1 MPSNN
6 EPRQPNAG
14 FQNVAGPLCGL
25 LALIFGFVSVASLL
39 LGVKLAFWLCLLLCL
54 TALVVFARLRFT
66 AFVNFFT
73 SRQARYGANVAL
85 SLVGVIGIAVF
96 VNAIVAQRFDKR
108 ADLTREQ
115 LYTLSEQTRKIL
127 KSLTVEIR
135 VTTFLSENIPT
146 PDRQRT
152 KEMLELYQRET
163 EFLTVFHANPQ
174 IDIQLVEKY
183 NILRD
188 GTIIF
193 ETKDNTPAKQ
203 GQIQQGRR
211 EKVTT
216 LEEQKFTSA
225 ILKLIRNET
234 KKIYFLVGHEEHDV
248 DDFTPTGYSEV
259 KTELENQNYA
269 AVSLSLLTQPAVP
282 ADCEVL
288 VIAGPKNALTRHEIG
303 LVSKYLAQ
311 NGKLLLLLDPSVRQA
326 PGRSD
331 LRIATTTATEDVNN
345 GLVQLMKKWGI
356 TIGNDLVVD
365 RANFLFEL
373 GPTAPFPGFE
383 PHNITRFAMQALI
396 PFPVTRSVAP
406 REDRKTTLSVKP
418 LAKTISPTGVS
429 WGETQREADGTFNT
443 DSYTPGVDTPGPVS
457 IAVAAEQ
464 KNESH
469 QPHTRLQNGRSD
481 LRIATTTG
489 SPTRIVVFGDSDFA
503 TNYFFRQANRDLF
516 LATINWLTLE
526 EDLIAIRPIDLRQQA
541 LRQMAVQDM
550 RLVQTTSV
558 FLIPLIVFS
567 AGLVV
572 WWHRREGGSS

>member
-1 MPSNN
+1 MPSK
-6 EPRQPNAG
+6 
-14 FQNVAGPLCGL
+14 NVTGPLCGL
-25 LALIFGFVSVASLL
+25 LALIFGFVSVSTLL
-39 LGVKLAFWLCLLLCL
+39 IGVRLAFWICLLLCL
-54 TALVVFARLRFT
+54 TALVVFARLRF
-66 AFVNFFT
+66 ADFVNFFI

-85 SLVGVIGIAVF
+85 SIVGVIGIAVF

-108 ADLTREQ
+108 ADLTIAQ
-115 LYTLSEQTRKIL
+115 LYTLSEQTQKIL
-127 KSLTVEIR
+127 KSLNIKIR
-135 VTTFLSENIPT
+135 VTAFLGANVPAAA
-146 PDRQRT
+146 RQRA
-152 KEMLELYQRET
+152 ENMLELYQRET

-193 ETKDNTPAKQ
+193 ESQ
-203 GQIQQGRR
+203 ERQ

-225 ILKLIRNET
+225 ILKLVRNET
-234 KKIYFLVGHEEHDV
+234 KKVYFLVGHEEHSV
-248 DDFTPTGYSEV
+248 DDFNNIGYSEV
-259 KTELENQNYA
+259 KAELENQNYA
-269 AVSLSLLTQPAVP
+269 AVSLSLLTHPTVP
-282 ADCEVL
+282 EDCEVL

-311 NGKLLLLLDPSVRQA
+311 NGKLMLLLDPSVISA
-326 PGRSD
+326 K
-331 LRIATTTATEDVNN
+331 DVNS

-365 RANFLFEL
+365 RANSVFEF

-383 PHNITRFAMQALI
+383 PHDITRFAMQALI
-396 PFPVTRSVAP
+396 PFPVTRSVTP
-406 REDRKTTLSVKP
+406 REDRQATLSVKS

-429 WGETQREADGTFNT
+429 WGETQRETDGTFST
-443 DSYTPGVDTPGPVS
+443 DSYTPGVDVPGPVS
-457 IAVAAEQ
+457 IAVAAET
-464 KNESH
+464 KNESR
-469 QPHTRLQNGRSD
+469 QSDTGAQNGNTE
-481 LRIATTTG
+481 AETTE

-503 TNYFFRQANRDLF
+503 TNAFLRQANRDLF

-541 LRQMAVQDM
+541 LRQMGIQDL
-550 RLVQTTSV
+550 RLVQLTSV
-558 FLIPLIVFS
+558 FLIPLIVFI

-572 WWHRREGGSS
+572 WWHRREGGSA